1 MAEQNVQ
8 NIQNNSIRNF
18 DLTSFARAKDK
29 MIATNDAAYRGVRQ
43 TIRERMWERHHEY
56 TPEEVADIIES
67 GSLVE
72 QQRLSRHYFYK
83 DGYYKQI
90 IIHYATLLKYMGLL
104 IPNPSAGKNLSTSH
118 IQKRYYSAMDL
129 VEAMH
134 LPVWLSN
141 CAVRALVDGCY
152 YGVRVD
158 TDKNSFAVLD
168 LPAQYCC
175 SRFKDASGNDLIE
188 FDLSYFNTI
197 TLSESREAAL
207 EVFPKVIT
215 KAYRKWVKGNLK
227 TNWFIIPSDIGVC
240 IPLFDGRPIFLSV
253 IPATMAYDEAVQ
265 NRQDKEAEDIR
276 KIVVQQIPH
285 LTDGRLLF
293 EPDEAEEIHAGT
305 VGMLKGNKNVS
316 VLTTYADVE
325 AIKSNSSDEN
335 SDDLLTRIEQN
346 IYTQAGVSGQI
357 FASTGSGTLETSL
370 KNDLAFM
377 MYFANKAS
385 VYISNV
391 INEKFGNS
399 NITFKYSIMPVS
411 YYNTTDFIED
421 SFKLVGSGYSVLMP
435 VLAFGMSQKDLV
447 DIKDLENEVLKLGD
461 KLKPLSTSYTQ
472 SNSSNSSEKKDG
484 EENGSGDTTE
494 KVPNTNPDEGG
505 RPPMKGSEKT
515 EKTIENEESQNKTG
529 GGS

>member
-1 MAEQNVQ
+1 MAEQEKDT
-8 NIQNNSIRNF
+8 RKF
-18 DLTSFARAKDK
+18 DLSSFARAKDK
-29 MIATNDAAYRGVRQ
+29 MIATNDIAYRGLRQ
-43 TIRERMWERHHEY
+43 TFRERFWERHREF

-72 QQRLSRHYFYK
+72 QQRLSRHYFHK
-83 DGYYKQI
+83 NGYYKHI

-118 IQKRYYSAMDL
+118 ISKRYFSAMDL

-134 LPVWLSN
+134 LPVWLTN
-141 CAVRALVDGCY
+141 CAQRALVDGCY

-158 TDKNSFAVLD
+158 IDKNSFAVLD

-188 FDLSYFNTI
+188 FNLSYFDTI
-197 TLSESREAAL
+197 SLPESQDAAL
-207 EVFPKVIT
+207 EAFPKVIA
-215 KAYRKWVKGNLK
+215 KAYRKWKKGN
-227 TNWFIIPSDIGVC
+227 NPSNSWFVIPSDIGVC
-240 IPLFDGRPIFLSV
+240 IPLFDGHPIFLSV
-253 IPATMAYDEAVQ
+253 IPATLAYDEAVQ

-276 KIVVQQIPH
+276 KIIVQQIPH

-316 VLTTYADVE
+316 VLTTYADVS
-325 AIKSNSSDEN
+325 AIASNSSDEN

-357 FASTGSGTLETSL
+357 FASTGSGTLGVSL
-370 KNDLAFM
+370 ENDLAFM
-377 MYFANKAS
+377 MYFANKAA
-385 VYISNV
+385 VYITNV
-391 INEKFGNS
+391 LNEKFANG
-399 NITFKYSIMPVS
+399 NITFKYTIMPVS
-411 YYNTTDFIED
+411 HYNISDFIED
-421 SFKLVGSGYSVLMP
+421 SFKLVGSGYSALIP
-435 VLAFGMSQKDLV
+435 ALAFGMSQKDLV
-447 DIKDLENEVLKLGD
+447 GIKDLENDVLKLGD

-472 SNSSNSSEKKDG
+472 SSSGNSSEKKDG

-494 KVPNTNPDEGG
+494 KAPNINPDEGG

>member
-8 NIQNNSIRNF
+8 ENNIRNF

-29 MIATNDAAYRGVRQ
+29 MIATNDNAYRGIRQ
-43 TIRERMWERHHEY
+43 PIRERMWGRGKEF
-56 TPEEVADIIES
+56 TPEQVADIIES

-72 QQRLSRHYFYK
+72 QQRLSRYYFHK

-118 IQKRYYSAMDL
+118 ISKRYFSAMDL

-134 LPVWLSN
+134 LPTWLTN
-141 CAVRALVDGCY
+141 CAQRALVDGCY

-158 TDKNSFAVLD
+158 TDKNTFAVLD

-197 TLSESREAAL
+197 TLAESRDAAL
-207 EVFPKVIT
+207 EAYPKVIV
-215 KAYRKWVKGNLK
+215 KAYRKWVKGNLSS
-227 TNWFIIPSDIGVC
+227 NWFIIPSDIGVC
-240 IPLFDGRPIFLSV
+240 LPLFDGRPLFLSV
-253 IPATMAYDEAVQ
+253 IPATIAYDEAVQ
-265 NRQDKEAEDIR
+265 NRQDKEAEDIH
-276 KIVVQQIPH
+276 KIIVQQIPH
-285 LTDGRLLF
+285 LSDGRLLF

-305 VGMLKGNKNVS
+305 VGMLKGNKNIS
-316 VLTTYADVE
+316 VLTSYADVS
-325 AIKSNSSDEN
+325 AISSNSSDEN

-370 KNDLAFM
+370 NNDLAFM
-377 MYFANKAS
+377 MYFANKAAA
-385 VYISNV
+385 YISNV

-399 NITFKYSIMPVS
+399 NITFKYEIMPVS
-411 YYNTTDFIED
+411 YYNTSTFIED
-421 SFKLVGSGYSVLMP
+421 SFKLVSSGYSALVP
-435 VLAFGMSQKDLV
+435 ALAFGMSQKDLLG
-447 DIKDLENEVLKLGD
+447 IKDLENDVLKLGE
-461 KLKPLSTSYTQ
+461 KLKPLSTAYTQ
-472 SNSSNSSEKKDG
+472 SSSDNKSDDKKEESGNQSE
-484 EENGSGDTTE
+484 GDSTE
-494 KVPNTNPDEGG
+494 QTPNTNLDKGG
-505 RPPMKGSEKT
+505 RPALKGTEKT
-515 EKTIENEESQNKTG
+515 EKTIQNEESKNNTG